1 MRKKKSF
8 SGWIIL
14 IIVIVITVAIAYF
27 VIKNMQSSDDSEETI
42 TKVQTEKTTIINSI
56 SSSNGISSALTENL
70 ELHATYYLEEV
81 YVKQNQYVA
90 SGANILKYTNGTY
103 MTAPYN
109 CVVTEISVP
118 DVDGQCTNKHYIKVQ
133 STEILQMTVIV
144 NEDEL
149 DDVFIGQEA
158 QITAD
163 VLPDKTYSGNVTA
176 ISSEGTYSSSSES
189 STFTVTVEFENDGN
203 LSIGMSATCN
213 VILEKAENV
222 LAVPT
227 EAVTTENN
235 VKYVN
240 VMNADGTTYTKVEI
254 ETGISNDAYIEVKS
268 GLDGTETLAIIED
281 TSETTN
287 SKSSQFPGGGMG
299 YMQGGD
305 QSSFDGGQMPTGG
318 TPPSGVEMP
327 TQSQGN

>member
-14 IIVIVITVAIAYF
+14 IIAVLIIATIAYF
-27 VIKNMQSSDDSEETI
+27 AIKNMQSTDDSEETI

-56 SSSNGISSALTENL
+56 SSSNGISSALTESL

-81 YVKQNQYVA
+81 YVNQNQYVA

-109 CVVTEISVP
+109 CVITEISVP
-118 DVDGQCTNKHYIKVQ
+118 DLDGQCTNKHYIKVQ
-133 STEILQMTVIV
+133 STEMLQMTVTV

-189 STFTVTVEFENDGN
+189 STFNVTVEFENDGN

-240 VMNADGTTYTKVEI
+240 VMNSDGTTYNKVEI

-299 YMQGGD
+299 YMQGGE
-305 QSSFDGGQMPTGG
+305 QPSFDGGQMPTGAA
-318 TPPSGVEMP
+318 PSGGEMP

>member
-14 IIVIVITVAIAYF
+14 IIVILIIATISYF
-27 VIKNMQSSDDSEETI
+27 VIKNMKSSNDSEETI

-56 SSSNGISSALTENL
+56 SSSNGISSALTESL

-90 SGANILKYTNGTY
+90 AGANILKYTNGTY

-109 CVVTEISVP
+109 CVITVISVP

-133 STEILQMTVIV
+133 STEMLQMTVTV

-163 VLPDKTYSGNVTA
+163 VLQDKTYSGNVTA

-203 LSIGMSATCN
+203 LSIGMSVTCN

-240 VMNADGTTYTKVEI
+240 VMNADGTTYNKVEI

-287 SKSSQFPGGGMG
+287 SKSSNFPGGG
-299 YMQGGD
+299 YMQGGE
-305 QSSFDGGQMPTGG
+305 QPSFDGGQMPTGAAAPTG
-318 TPPSGVEMP
+318 GEMP
-327 TQSQGN
+327 TQSAGN

>member
-14 IIVIVITVAIAYF
+14 IIAVLIIATIAYF
-27 VIKNMQSSDDSEETI
+27 AIKNMQSTNDSEETI

-56 SSSNGISSALTENL
+56 SSSNGISSALTESL

-81 YVKQNQYVA
+81 YVNQNQYVA
-90 SGANILKYTNGTY
+90 AGANILKYTNGTY

-109 CVVTEISVP
+109 CVITEISVP
-118 DVDGQCTNKHYIKVQ
+118 DVEGKCTNKHYIKVQ
-133 STEILQMTVIV
+133 STEMLQMTVTV

-240 VMNADGTTYTKVEI
+240 VMNADGTTYNKVEI

-287 SKSSQFPGGGMG
+287 SKSSNFPGGGMG
-299 YMQGGD
+299 YMQGGE
-305 QSSFDGGQMPTGG
+305 QPSFDGGQMPTGAAPTG
-318 TPPSGVEMP
+318 GEMP
-327 TQSQGN
+327 TQSAGN

>member
-14 IIVIVITVAIAYF
+14 SIVIVITVAIAYF

-56 SSSNGISSALTENL
+56 SSSNGISSALTESL

-90 SGANILKYTNGTY
+90 SGENILKYTNGTY

-133 STEILQMTVIV
+133 STEILQMTVTV

-176 ISSEGTYSSSSES
+176 ISSQGTYSSSSES

-240 VMNADGTTYTKVEI
+240 VMNSDGTTYTKVEI

-281 TSETTN
+281 TSDTTN

-327 TQSQGN
+327 TQSQEN

>member
-14 IIVIVITVAIAYF
+14 IIAVLIIATIAYF
-27 VIKNMQSSDDSEETI
+27 AIKNMQSTDDSEETI

-56 SSSNGISSALTENL
+56 SSSNGISSALTESL

-81 YVKQNQYVA
+81 YVNQNQYVA

-109 CVVTEISVP
+109 CVITEISVP
-118 DVDGQCTNKHYIKVQ
+118 DLDGQCTNKHYIKVQ
-133 STEILQMTVIV
+133 STEMLQMTVTV

-189 STFTVTVEFENDGN
+189 STFNVTVEFENDGN

-240 VMNADGTTYTKVEI
+240 VMNSDGTTYNKVEI

-287 SKSSQFPGGGMG
+287 LKSSNFPGGGMG
-299 YMQGGD
+299 YMQGGE
-305 QSSFDGGQMPTGG
+305 QPSFDGGQMPTGAAPTG
-318 TPPSGVEMP
+318 GEMP